1 MLLIVFFVLT
11 IILFLCLLKLPEHYK
26 TSGGILVIVTF
37 ISTLV
42 TLILLVGFTITKIF
56 KGETLKQRYITKVSA
71 YQHLADTS
79 TPGVVAVLTPD
90 FLDLNNKILN
100 NQEKL
105 HSVFGWYFVPDWW
118 DDIPLVEF

>member
-1 MLLIVFFVLT
+1 MLLILFFVIT
-11 IILFLCLLKLPEHYK
+11 IVLFLCLLKLPEHYK
-26 TSGGILVIVTF
+26 TSGGILVIITS
-37 ISTLV
+37 ISTLI
-42 TLILLVGFTITKIF
+42 TLILLVGFIITKLF
-56 KGETLKQRYITKVSA
+56 KVETQKQIYIARVEA

-79 TPGVVAVLTPD
+79 TQGVVAVLTPD

-118 DDIPLVEF
+118 DDIPLVKF